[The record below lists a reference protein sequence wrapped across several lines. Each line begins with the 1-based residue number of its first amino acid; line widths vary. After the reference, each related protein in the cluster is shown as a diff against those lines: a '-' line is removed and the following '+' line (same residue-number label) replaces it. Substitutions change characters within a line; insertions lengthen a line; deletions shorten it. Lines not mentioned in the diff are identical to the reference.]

1 MLYHASNWAVVFV
14 VLVVVTWSGGT
25 GCCHKY
31 FVIWWSWMEN
41 YDNSW
46 TKASELADDLLQR
59 QQQKENLIKSRERT
73 LNLIKSSLDIL
84 VAAGLLKLAPRTI
97 TPRITGAL
105 GFITSAI
112 SCYQL
117 LPTPPKAK
125 SSWASAGRSLLVL
138 LPWFLTGKF
147 VYPGI

>member
-1 MLYHASNWAVVFV
+1 MAKAVVTSI
-14 VLVVVTWSGGT
+14 LLSGEVELKIMIIYEPK
-25 GCCHKY
+25 H
-31 FVIWWSWMEN
+31 MN
-41 YDNSW
+41 DD
-46 TKASELADDLLQR
+46 LADDLLQR

-84 VAAGLLKLAPRTI
+84 VAAGLLKLAPRTV

-125 SSWASAGRSLLVL
+125 SS
-138 LPWFLTGKF
+138 
-147 VYPGI
+147 